1 MQRKLILTL
10 MTLALA
16 AAPVLAGGP
25 RLGGWGPRVGLAAD
39 PDQAIGGFHWD
50 LGKVHSQLRFVP
62 NVQVGFGDDHTILE
76 GTAPVHWMFNELDA
90 GFTPYAGGGL
100 AIAWVDR
107 DDDNNGNGN
116 GNDDDSD
123 VELALKATG
132 GFEWRLGN
140 GPDFFVE
147 LSLVIGD
154 IHDFQAVA
162 GWTFRSRGR
171 KNP

>member
-1 MQRKLILTL
+1 MPRTLILAL

-16 AAPVLAGGP
+16 AAPALAGGT
-25 RLGGWGPRVGLAAD
+25 RLQGWGPRIGLAAD
-39 PDQAIGGFHWD
+39 PDQAIGGVHWD

-76 GTAPVHWMFNELDA
+76 GTAPVHWMFDELDGA
-90 GFTPYAGGGL
+90 FTPYAGGGL

-107 DDDNNGNGN
+107 DDDNNGN
-116 GNDDDSD
+116 DDDSE

-132 GFEWRLGN
+132 GLEWRLGKN
-140 GPDFFVE
+140 TDFFVE
-147 LSLVIGD
+147 LSLVFGD
-154 IHDFQAVA
+154 IHDFQAVS
-162 GWTFRSRGR
+162 GWTFHSRGR